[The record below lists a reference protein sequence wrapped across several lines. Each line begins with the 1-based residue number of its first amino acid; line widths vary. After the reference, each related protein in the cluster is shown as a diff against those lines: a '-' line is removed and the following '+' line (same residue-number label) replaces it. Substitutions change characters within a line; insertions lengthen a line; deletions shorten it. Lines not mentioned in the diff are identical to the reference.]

1 VTYSKQS
8 DIELI
13 EKFLTTSVNIFLYVQ
28 HLSLLLKIEGVIA
41 MNYKQTFW
49 AYWILLIIGSGIVM
63 LLVIFMASNSYLL
76 CTMIINRRCPEKQV
90 RYYFSLVFIM
100 SLTLGS
106 FLYISTALL
115 VNLYAFLDSNRK
127 NQYDPLF
134 NYIAIGW
141 MLIMATTIK
150 ILLNCLTLTKK
161 ESTYCSLDAARR
173 ERILLQQVS

>member
-1 VTYSKQS
+1 MYSNQS

-28 HLSLLLKIEGVIA
+28 HFSLLLKFEGVMA
-41 MNYKQTFW
+41 MNYKQVFW
-49 AYWILLIIGSGIVM
+49 AYWILLIIGSGIVV

-90 RYYFSLVFIM
+90 RYYFSLVFIV

-106 FLYISTALL
+106 FIYISTALL
-115 VNLYAFLDSNRK
+115 VNLYQYLDSNRK
-127 NQYDPLF
+127 SQYDPLF

-141 MLIMATTIK
+141 MVVMTISIK
-150 ILLNCLTLTKK
+150 LLLSCLTLNN
-161 ESTYCSLDAARR
+161 
-173 ERILLQQVS
+173 